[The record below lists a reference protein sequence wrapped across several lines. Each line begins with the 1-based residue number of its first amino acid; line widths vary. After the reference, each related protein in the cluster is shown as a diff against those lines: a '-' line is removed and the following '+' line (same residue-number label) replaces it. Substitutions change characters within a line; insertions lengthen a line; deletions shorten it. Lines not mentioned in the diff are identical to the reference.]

1 MFVSFGNPSQHT
13 SYLLTYLLTYYHQ
26 VVFVSFGLLPMVH
39 WAWVTPAEH
48 RLRYH
53 GLLLLMFALCACQP

>member
-1 MFVSFGNPSQHT
+1 
-13 SYLLTYLLTYYHQ
+13 

-39 WAWVTPAEH
+39 WAWVTPAEQ

-53 GLLLLMFALCACQP
+53 GLLLLMFALCAC